1 MSKTL
6 YKAESDV
13 NYASKLFKSLLI
25 PPGSARNVRHSR
37 PLAGASGGL
46 IKQLDPHR
54 LLQELYWG
62 LREHRGSSTSLHPKQ
77 LVKISWEM
85 RVEMVFSP
93 KSIGG
98 QAMVEVLEISWGDGD
113 FGTDL
118 NRGGCGGT

>member
-25 PPGSARNVRHSR
+25 PPGSARNVWHSR

-46 IKQLDPHR
+46 IKQLDPHW

-62 LREHRGSSTSLHPKQ
+62 LHEHRESSTSLHPKQ
-77 LVKISWEM
+77 MMEISQKM
-85 RVEMVFSP
+85 RAEIFFSP
-93 KSIGG
+93 KSVGG
-98 QAMVEVLEISWGDGD
+98 QAVVEVLEISWVVGNLVP
-113 FGTDL
+113 T
-118 NRGGCGGT
+118 